1 MIDKQCS
8 QLHGMGV
15 VILCLLNIILGEK
28 FTFNYTYITM
38 SQKCKYA
45 PGQEGG
51 LTLEGGC
58 IHLSGHLLLS
68 NSNRWHPKGA
78 ILSETSGI
86 SKVKVHEGAFRLPES
101 CL

>member
-1 MIDKQCS
+1 MVGSSGDLLFYMSWISKLNLNRQPSMIDKQCS

-68 NSNRWHPKGA
+68 NSNR
-78 ILSETSGI
+78 
-86 SKVKVHEGAFRLPES
+86 
-101 CL
+101 